1 MEEREI
7 KIAIIALRESGLKSS
22 SLSRELAQ
30 RLIDIYEISGDE
42 RAVKFWKN
50 YKC

>member
-7 KIAIIALRESGLKSS
+7 KIAIIALREKGLKHG

-30 RLIDIYEISGDE
+30 RLIDIYEIEGNE
-42 RAVKFWKN
+42 TAVKFWKN
-50 YKC
+50 YI